1 MDGVMIVTGAS
12 RGIGA
17 AIAQL
22 AGRRGYKVCV
32 NYHQRADR
40 AEQIV
45 VSITAEGGK
54 AIAVKADVAEEPD
67 VIRLFSTCDDQ
78 LGRVDVLVNNAGII
92 GDISPIF
99 EVTSENLARMYAV
112 NVFGTILCTRE
123 AIRRMSTKHGGKGGA
138 IVNISSIA
146 ARLRYLKGLAG
157 YAASKAA
164 IDTFTVGLAT
174 EVGPFGVRV
183 NAVRP
188 GLIDTEMHKGL
199 EENFTAVAKTVPL
212 GARSASPDEVA
223 ATVLWL
229 VSEEASYVTGAVL
242 DVTGG
247 R

>member
-1 MDGVMIVTGAS
+1 MSGVIIVTGAG

-32 NYHQRADR
+32 NYHQRDDR
-40 AEQIV
+40 AGQIV
-45 VSITAEGGK
+45 EAITSGGGT
-54 AIAVKADVAEEPD
+54 AIAVKADVAIESD
-67 VIRLFSTCDDQ
+67 VLRLFSTCDDQ
-78 LGRVDVLVNNAGII
+78 LGSVTVLVNNAGII
-92 GDISPIF
+92 GDKSPTDQ
-99 EVTSENLARMYAV
+99 VTSENLTRLLAV
-112 NVFGTILCTRE
+112 NVTGSFLCARE
-123 AIRRMSTKHGGKGGA
+123 AIRRMSTENGGNGGS

-146 ARLRYLKGLAG
+146 TRLRYLKGLVG

-164 IDTFTVGLAT
+164 IDVFTFGLAT
-174 EVGPFGVRV
+174 EVGPIGIRV

-188 GLIDTEMHKGL
+188 GLIDTEMHRGL
-199 EENFTAVAKTVPL
+199 EDNFATVAKTVPL
-212 GARSASPDEVA
+212 GARAASPVEVA

-229 VSEEASYVTGAVL
+229 VSEDASYVNGAIL